1 MTVCV
6 PRLENC
12 YRNDTAS
19 LLDLHREAVLAFHS
33 QHYLTLIIK
42 VICSKEN

>member
-1 MTVCV
+1 MSVYL

-12 YRNDTAS
+12 YRNDTAA

-33 QHYLTLIIK
+33 HHYLTLIIK
-42 VICSKEN
+42 VIELREN